1 MSQNDDD
8 NVIQNNDNNAMQ
20 NDNDNAMQ
28 NDDDNDNNTAQYD
41 NARQYDNAK
50 LNYIRDTIENMSIQ
64 NHIEILKIITK
75 FENIV
80 INSNKSG
87 IRINLAELNPEVIDE
102 LFSYIKYIQKQEQNL
117 DVIEKQKDDYKNEF
131 FSQKTR

>member
-1 MSQNDDD
+1 MSVNYNNNQND
-8 NVIQNNDNNAMQ
+8 NQ
-20 NDNDNAMQ
+20 NDRQNDNAMQ
-28 NDDDNDNNTAQYD
+28 ND
-41 NARQYDNAK
+41 NAK
-50 LNYIRDTIENMSIQ
+50 LHYIRDTIENMSVQ

-87 IRINLAELNPEVIDE
+87 IRINLAELPSEVIDE
-102 LFSYIKYIQKQEQNL
+102 LFSYIKYIQKQEQSL

-131 FSQKTR
+131 FSQKLR